1 MEDEGEKKK
10 RVELNNLQ
18 SIFTRFYIAE
28 ERENEKKK
36 KRGEEQKEKVNKYQ
50 RRRGEKIPGELRVNF
65 DETVI
70 KRYTSHNGKDSF

>member
-1 MEDEGEKKK
+1 MKRWRGGEG
-10 RVELNNLQ
+10 RGVELNNLQ

-28 ERENEKKK
+28 YGNEM
-36 KRGEEQKEKVNKYQ
+36 KRGKKVNKYQ